1 MSTIK
6 ISELAVISSLNTDTA
21 NTLFV
26 GVDVTS
32 AVTGKLTATTL
43 ASGLYSR
50 NKLNVG
56 TTPISLPNNI
66 AQFGDSSSLYVQ
78 TNLLNTNNLGTADYV
93 ITANTGSDTTSY
105 IDVGFTNSTYS
116 NTSPS
121 NSLGTAIEPLS
132 GYLYVQGTSAG
143 ASGGNFILGTTV
155 PGTEMRFLAGGI
167 NSQNIAM
174 RITSAGPKVNTGYS
188 LIFGDNTTQNTAAA
202 SLAYST
208 ASFGLANSTNVL
220 AQSAFNTANSANV
233 LAQSAFNTANSANV
247 LAQSAYNTANT
258 AVQNTA
264 IIRIQSLTLSGNLV
278 ANAVGTSVSI
288 DNFSANTSTF
298 TRNMIVLG
306 TLTAN
311 TLLGN
316 VFFSNITTVTSQSN
330 SILWFPQAT
339 NPSQVVAQ
347 LWYYSNT
354 QSLILDTDIS
364 GDRLSISKVLFF
376 RGYNSSGAT
385 IPANSFIRLVTGVT
399 ANQIPYIN
407 LADSTSSANATVA
420 GFVKNSIANGAYGFA
435 YSQGIVED
443 LDSTGL
449 GTNGDILFLS
459 STPGRSSNV
468 APTGANT
475 VVQLGRIIYSN
486 ATQGKV
492 FIQNQLRQAYGR
504 QNGSILYAY
513 ANNIISSNTI
523 SVDDGA
529 GTVTISGNTA
539 ATTYNNTWTP
549 TLAFATSQGT
559 QTYSTQVGTYV
570 KVGKMVLATFNI
582 VTTNQTGTGNFSI
595 NLSGLPSV
603 STVSNSV
610 AGSVIINKVGG
621 SVGVE
626 VISPQGSIQAS
637 ATSVPIFTS
646 YTTSGGGGSVTY
658 RQVLASDLGTTLQIS
673 GTIQY
678 ISV

>member
-658 RQVLASDLGTTLQIS
+658 RQVLASDLGTTLQNS